1 MGLPFFVTCESSFRL
16 ISFEYRLQLLIA
28 KILAAVRS
36 PNFRPIDPDSL
47 AAQLVIPLRLPWP
60 EWS

>member
-1 MGLPFFVTCESSFRL
+1 MGLLFFVTCKFSLRL
-16 ISFEYRLQLLIA
+16 FSFEYRLQLLIT

-36 PNFRPIDPDSL
+36 PNFQPIDPDSL